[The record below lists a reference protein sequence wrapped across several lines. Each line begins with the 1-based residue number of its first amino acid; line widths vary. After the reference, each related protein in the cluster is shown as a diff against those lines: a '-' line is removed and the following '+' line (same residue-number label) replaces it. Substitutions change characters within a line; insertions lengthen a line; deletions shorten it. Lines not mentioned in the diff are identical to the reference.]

1 MYDESLLLAGTPR
14 ADMRRAG
21 LECGLRWSQPP
32 GARTCTTCARH
43 EISPRRAV
51 RGAGSTVWSRGST
64 VCSRAEYGRRSEAGG
79 DGAVVT
85 GDGVPDSGRVD
96 LGRGLRGRGVVLP

>member
-1 MYDESLLLAGTPR
+1 MYDKSLLLAGTPR

-32 GARTCTTCARH
+32 GART
-43 EISPRRAV
+43 
-51 RGAGSTVWSRGST
+51 
-64 VCSRAEYGRRSEAGG
+64 VCCRAEYGRRSEAGG
-79 DGAVVT
+79 DGALAT

-96 LGRGLRGRGVVLP
+96 SGRGLRGRGVVLP